1 MPSLLT
7 TTEIR
12 EHIDTDLSE
21 AALQRLIDA
30 AEDDI
35 TLRYGAH
42 AEAGTVEEQFYP
54 SEGETFLFPSR
65 KVNTGSAIV
74 ITRQLDGESVAT
86 TADASEYAVDDPH
99 RIRLLQSDVWADHV
113 VTVTYTPVT
122 DGDRRKGV
130 LIDLVKLAC
139 RFEALQSSRMGDA
152 SVSHVEYERTRN
164 AILGRLSTGI
174 GSFA

>member
-12 EHIDTDLSE
+12 EHVDTDLSE

-30 AEDDI
+30 AEDEI
-35 TLRYGAH
+35 TQRYGAH

-54 SEGETFLFPSR
+54 SAGENFLFPSR
-65 KVNTGSAIV
+65 KVNTAVAVV
-74 ITRQLDGESVAT
+74 ITRQLEGESTAT
-86 TADASEYAVDDPH
+86 TAAASEYVFDDPH
-99 RIRLLQSDVWADHV
+99 RIRLLAEDVWADHV

-139 RFEALQSSRMGDA
+139 RYEALSSSRMGDM
-152 SVSHVEYERTRN
+152 SVNHVEYERERG
-164 AILGRLSTGI
+164 AILGRLSTFL